1 MRRPEQ
7 ATVCSP
13 GSIACSAPDA
23 MRPAYSVI
31 LFTVLSGAGYG
42 LAAMAALMLA
52 SKAMIALPRL
62 AVVSGLALASCG
74 LVASTFH
81 LGRPERAWR
90 ALSQWRTSW
99 LSREAVLA
107 LATFVVTIPLIVLLD
122 LERNGGLAIRLAA
135 AAMAVSCLAT
145 VLCTAMIY
153 ASLRPVRQWRH
164 WTVPAAY
171 LFYALGS
178 GGVLLNLLQAAARAP
193 SSMWSLAPVPALLV
207 AWGVREANWWLLH
220 ARPGQLSIA
229 DATGLAR
236 LGTVRALDPP
246 HTESNYLLHEFGF
259 RVARRHIDRLR
270 ALARALGLLLPVVA
284 TLLVAGPEPLLPNSL
299 PVTSLAAVAVLAGL
313 LVERWLFFAQAR
325 HTTALYYGA
334 PAA

>member
-1 MRRPEQ
+1 
-7 ATVCSP
+7 
-13 GSIACSAPDA
+13 

-52 SKAMIALPRL
+52 SAAAIAVPRL
-62 AVVSGLALASCG
+62 AVVAGLALASCG
-74 LVASTFH
+74 LLASTFH

-107 LATFVVTIPLIVLLD
+107 LTSFVVAVPLIALLD
-122 LERNGGLAIRLAA
+122 LERNDGLAIRLAA
-135 AAMAVSCLAT
+135 AAMAISCLAT

-171 LFYALGS
+171 LFFALGS
-178 GGVLLNLLQAAARAP
+178 GGVLLNVLQAAAQAP
-193 SSMWSLAPVPALLV
+193 SSLWSLAPIPALLV
-207 AWGVREANWWLLH
+207 AWGAREANWWLLH
-220 ARPGQLSIA
+220 EEPGRLTIA

-236 LGTVRALDPP
+236 LGTVRTLDPP
-246 HTESNYLLHEFGF
+246 HTEPNYLLHEFGF
-259 RVARRHIDRLR
+259 RVARRHTARLR
-270 ALARALGLLLPVVA
+270 ALARAFGLLLPIAA
-284 TLLVAGPEPLLPNSL
+284 TLLVAGPDPFLPNSL
-299 PVTSLAAVAVLAGL
+299 PVTSLAAAAVLAGL

>member
-1 MRRPEQ
+1 
-7 ATVCSP
+7 
-13 GSIACSAPDA
+13 

-42 LAAMAALMLA
+42 LAAMASLVLA
-52 SKAMIALPRL
+52 SAAMIAVPQL
-62 AVVSGLALASCG
+62 AVILGLALASCG

-107 LATFVVTIPLIVLLD
+107 LATFVVAVPLIVLLD
-122 LERNGGLAIRLAA
+122 LERNDGLAIRLAA
-135 AAMAVSCLAT
+135 AAMAVSCFAT

-171 LFYALGS
+171 LFFALGS
-178 GGVLLNLLQAAARAP
+178 GGVLLNLLQAVAKAP
-193 SSMWSLAPVPALLV
+193 SGMWSLAPVPALLA
-207 AWGVREANWWLLH
+207 AWGAREANWLLLH
-220 ARPGQLSIA
+220 AKPGQLTIA

-236 LGTVRALDPP
+236 LGTVSTLDPP
-246 HTESNYLLHEFGF
+246 HTEPNYLLHEFGF
-259 RVARRHIDRLR
+259 RVARRHIARLR
-270 ALARALGLLLPVVA
+270 VLARIFGLFLPIAA
-284 TLLVAGPEPLLPNSL
+284 TLSVAGPDPLLPNSL
-299 PVTSLAAVAVLAGL
+299 PVTALAAATVLAGL

-325 HTTALYYGA
+325 HTTALYYGT